1 MSPTDMSAPDM
12 SAPDMSASDVSA
24 ATQLSDRLASIVET
38 QGRGVVRV
46 DAGRRSPSSGIV
58 WSDGVVV
65 TAHHTIEREES
76 IEVVLPDGKPVP
88 GTLAGRDPTTDLAVI
103 RIPAM
108 GLERPAWSEA
118 GDLKVGHLVIAVGRP
133 GRTLKATLGMVS
145 RLGESWRTYAGGRI
159 DRYLETDLALYPG
172 FSGSMLVDLAGRVIG
187 LNTSGLRRGL
197 SLGVPASTVRRV
209 AEVLLARGQTQRG
222 FLGIGTY
229 PVNLPAS
236 LNQRLRQATALI
248 VLSVQPQSPA
258 ERAGMLLGDVL
269 LSLDARPLAGIGD
282 LLELLDEERI
292 GAECPAQIVR
302 AGEVMTLR
310 VTIGGRNAR

>member
-12 SAPDMSASDVSA
+12 SG

-76 IEVVLPDGKPVP
+76 IEVILPDGKPVP

-118 GDLKVGHLVIAVGRP
+118 GDLKIGHLVIAVGRP

-229 PVNLPAS
+229 PVNLPTS
-236 LNQRLRQATALI
+236 RSPI
-248 VLSVQPQSPA
+248 PA

-292 GAECPAQIVR
+292 GAECAAQIVR
-302 AGEVMTLR
+302 AGEVVTLR
-310 VTIGGRNAR
+310 VTIGGRNAG